1 MPAALFNQQTISKG
15 TEMFKKFSVIMLS
28 LVFLGGLAVAEA
40 NGKKGKF
47 VLLVDTHVFA
57 DFDTGAPGGPGAG
70 VPFYVSGD
78 ICKETTLTGAPSACT
93 PIGVFRCWGWDDGK
107 GLAVV
112 AQEYDIWGKGKI
124 QVQGVEDEGP
134 RAVTGGTGKYRNVR
148 GEATGFDL
156 SEFFDTG
163 RFTGTFKLIGAKR
176 KNDGDSDSD

>member
-1 MPAALFNQQTISKG
+1 MKSI
-15 TEMFKKFSVIMLS
+15 IIS
-28 LVFLGGLAVAEA
+28 LVKLFAMVILAGIVVVGAFVAGAAFASARFEPA
-40 NGKKGKF
+40 QAISLPNSAP
-47 VLLVDTHVFA
+47 VFA

-70 VPFYVSGD
+70 FPFYVSGD
-78 ICKETTLTGAPSACT
+78 ICKETTLTGALSACT

-107 GLAVV
+107 ELAVV